1 MLAIWDH
8 PRFQA
13 IGAGRPEAAF
23 VKLVLGVC
31 ALPLLAALWAGDGF
45 GVALVIALNAG
56 LRLLFPSSYVPLT
69 QAQPG
74 VLSNPIFA
82 RALAT
87 VAELIFVHYQARY
100 LGLPPFSWLF
110 WLTVVAECCSWAAV
124 RFQSEVFNSMEDLF
138 WTLAQT
144 IAFLAAPEPA
154 RYVVCLPFVL
164 YMVFLH
170 HPRMLQRP
178 HLPIFRINP
187 GVQVAPNEADAL
199 SWQVPS
205 LLLMPPAFAL
215 FVLG

>member
-1 MLAIWDH
+1 MHSIWEH

-13 IGAGRPEAAF
+13 IGQGRPDATF
-23 VKLVLGVC
+23 VKFVLAVC
-31 ALPLLAALWAGDGF
+31 VLPLLASLWRGEGF
-45 GVALVIALNAG
+45 WVALIIALNAA

-74 VLSNPIFA
+74 WFSSPLTA

-100 LGLPPFSWLF
+100 LGLPTFSWLF
-110 WLTVVAECCSWAAV
+110 WLTVVAEAWSWAAV
-124 RFQSEVFNSMEDLF
+124 RFQSEVFNSLEDLF
-138 WTLAQT
+138 WTGAQSLALFT
-144 IAFLAAPEPA
+144 APSSSK
-154 RYVVCLPFVL
+154 YLICLPFVA
-164 YMVFLH
+164 YMVFFH
-170 HPRMLQRP
+170 HPRMLKRP

-187 GVQVAPNEADAL
+187 GVRLAPNEVDAL

-215 FVLG
+215 FLLG